1 MDAAPASSSRARY
14 PSLQGRTVFITG
26 GGSGIGADLVAA
38 FADQGACV
46 GFIDLDADAG
56 RLTADAAGA
65 HRACFHA
72 GDVTRNDD
80 LDAALQATRERFGD
94 IAVLVNNVANDR
106 RHALED
112 VDEAFFDAAIAVNL
126 KPAFFAAQRVVP
138 DMRRRGSGVIVNI
151 GSTGWKN
158 KVAGYVLYALCKSAM
173 NGLTRTLARE
183 LGRDRIRVNT
193 LTPGWVMTQKQRRL
207 WVDDAGERAMDE
219 NQCLPGRL
227 VGEDVAAMALF
238 LAADDSRMVT
248 AQEFVVDAGWT

>member
-1 MDAAPASSSRARY
+1 MAAASPSSARARY

-38 FADQGACV
+38 FAAQGARV

-56 RLTADAAGA
+56 RRTADAAGA
-65 HRACFHA
+65 ASACFHA
-72 GDVTRNDD
+72 GDVTRNDE
-80 LDAALQATRERFGD
+80 LDAALQATRARFGD

-106 RHALED
+106 RHAMEA

-138 DMRRRGSGVIVNI
+138 DMLRNAGGVIVNI

-158 KVAGYVLYALCKSAM
+158 KVAGYVLYAACKSAM

-183 LGRDRIRVNT
+183 LGRDGIRVNT
-193 LTPGWVMTQKQRRL
+193 LTPGWVMTEKQRRL
-207 WVDDAGERAMDE
+207 WVDEAAERAMDE
-219 NQCLPGRL
+219 HQCLPGRL
-227 VGEDVAAMALF
+227 AGEDVAALALF
-238 LAADDSRMVT
+238 LAADDSRMIT
-248 AQEFVVDAGWT
+248 AQEFVVDAGWS